1 MPYRYVAIAPTGE
14 QVRGAIDVPSEAVAE
29 RALWDADYRVVSI
42 RRQRQIPALESVLPS
57 LFAVKKRTLITF
69 SRQLATLLESGV
81 PVMRSLELLK
91 IRRRRSRCNTLS
103 AASPNRSAAA
113 APSPTRSP
121 PTRRSFPRSTRG

>member
-42 RRQRQIPALESVLPS
+42 RRQRQMPALESVLPS

-69 SRQLATLLESGV
+69 SRHHAQMDGQIFALA
-81 PVMRSLELLK
+81 VMAV
-91 IRRRRSRCNTLS
+91 
-103 AASPNRSAAA
+103 AASEVVVGLGLIVAVH
-113 APSPTRSP
+113 
-121 PTRRSFPRSTRG
+121 RRKLDLDVDKLSTLRG